1 LPVNV
6 ADDRDRCLYVHDIAL
21 FHKQFLRLSAHRFD
35 DRVGQ
40 ELLAVEAFD
49 AFVQIYAGYTRLS
62 VEGPAP
68 RAIGGHVPGR
78 PGIAQEWRGGEL
90 VPQIKTSFGRPNGAF
105 GTTQIAQP
113 GLIILSSR

>member
-1 LPVNV
+1 MDV
-6 ADDRDRCLYVHDIAL
+6 AHNCDRCLYMHDIAL

-35 DRVGQ
+35 DRVGK
-40 ELLAVEAFD
+40 ELLAVESFD
-49 AFVQIYAGYTRLS
+49 AFVQIYAGYTRAS
-62 VEGPAP
+62 VKGQAP
-68 RAIGGHVPGR
+68 CAIANHVPGR

-90 VPQIKTSFGRPNGAF
+90 VPQIKTSFRRSNGAF